1 MNTLIETYR
10 GTVAAWECD
19 HYGHMNVQHYMGR
32 ISDAAGTLLHAIGLG
47 AEDSKR
53 LRLGFAALH
62 QEIDYRRELLA
73 GDPIVMQSGVA
84 EAAGKK
90 IRFRHRL
97 LNAET
102 GEVSMTASVFGV
114 FLHLDQRRATAMPA
128 EVEARAQAMAIG
140 DADILPDGP
149 VVILGPLNAPV
160 ASQRSCVNPWEC
172 DRMGHLNV
180 QFYLARATDAEAHLL
195 AALGLGPAR
204 LRREGFTPRALEHR
218 TLFRRELH
226 VGTVTSARSA
236 VREIDGGRLHAV
248 TELTNGETGAL
259 AAQIESV
266 LALESGAGA
275 DVAWPTDVRAAARR
289 LAAACATQIPALS
302 PAEPAPPT
310 AAMAGLVES
319 GRGTVNTWEADAGGR
334 MAPRFVMARFSDAAG
349 QLLTRIGLGGET
361 MRQRGWGSAALD
373 YHIRYLRRLAAGD
386 AFVIRSGVTEIGDK
400 VWRFCHQV
408 RELATDEVA
417 ATASVAALLF
427 DLATRKSFP
436 LPDEVRAKVEPF
448 RIAAGG

>member
-47 AEDSKR
+47 AEESRR
-53 LRLGFAALH
+53 LKLGFAALH

-73 GDPIVMQSGVA
+73 GDIVVMQSGVA

-114 FLHLDQRRATAMPA
+114 FLDLDRRRATPMPA
-128 EVEARAQAMAIG
+128 EVETRATALAIG
-140 DADILPDGP
+140 DADILPSGP
-149 VVILGPLNAPV
+149 VNVLGPLDAPV

-180 QFYLARATDAEAHLL
+180 QFYLARAADADAQLL

-204 LRREGFTPRALEHR
+204 LRREGLVPRVLEHR
-218 TLFRRELH
+218 IIFRRELH
-226 VGTVTSARSA
+226 VGSVTAARSA
-236 VREIDGGRLHAV
+236 VRRIEGDHLHAA
-248 TELTNGETGAL
+248 TELLNGETGVL
-259 AAQIESV
+259 AAQIESK
-266 LALESGAGA
+266 LALENGAGDGCSWPA
-275 DVAWPTDVRAAARR
+275 DICAAAAGM
-289 LAAACATQIPALS
+289 AAASADCLPALS
-302 PAEPAPPT
+302 PEQPAPPT
-310 AAMAGLVES
+310 AALPGLVES
-319 GRGTVNTWEADAGGR
+319 GRGTVNTWEVDAGGR
-334 MAPRFVMARFSDAAG
+334 MAPRFVMARFADAAG
-349 QLLTRIGLGGET
+349 QLLTRIGLGGDT
-361 MRQRGWGSAALD
+361 MRQCGWGSAALD
-373 YHIRYLRRLAAGD
+373 YHIRYLRRLQAGD

-408 RELATDEVA
+408 RELESDRVA

-436 LPDEVRAKVEPF
+436 LPAEIRAKVQSF
-448 RIAAGG
+448 RVGTGR

>member
-114 FLHLDQRRATAMPA
+114 FLDLDRRRATPMPP

-140 DADILPDGP
+140 DADIMPDGP
-149 VVILGPLNAPV
+149 VAILGPLEAPV

-180 QFYLARATDAEAHLL
+180 QFYLARAADADAQLL
-195 AALGLGPAR
+195 AAVGIGPAR
-204 LRREGFTPRALEHR
+204 QRREGLSPRVLEHR
-218 TLFRRELH
+218 TLFRRELR
-226 VGTVTSARSA
+226 VGTVTAARSA
-236 VREIDGGRLHAV
+236 VRRIDGGQLHVV
-248 TELTNGETGAL
+248 TELTNGETGVL

-266 LALESGAGA
+266 LALETSAGA
-275 DVAWPTDVRAAARR
+275 DVPWPADVGAAAERM
-289 LAAACATQIPALS
+289 AAACAGQIPALP
-302 PAEPAPPT
+302 PAQPAPPT
-310 AAMAGLVES
+310 AAIAGMVES
-319 GRGTVNTWEADAGGR
+319 GRGTVNTWEADAGGG

-361 MRQRGWGSAALD
+361 MRRRGWGSAALD
-373 YHIRYLRRLAAGD
+373 YHIRYLRRLEVGD

-408 RELATDEVA
+408 RELETDQVA
-417 ATASVAALLF
+417 ATAGVAALLF

-436 LPDEVRAKVEPF
+436 LPDEVRARVEPF
-448 RIAAGG
+448 RIEPAG